1 MERDIEMSK
10 EVEVGGMRY
19 LISHPNPEIAW
30 EVGVELTK
38 YIAEPMASMSLS
50 GGNEEAAGQALP
62 MAVRALLNK
71 IDAKQS
77 LELIKKILSWV
88 EIQGPVDG
96 PNKKQLITKEV
107 FKIHFIGRSG
117 DPLRLASEVVGFT
130 HSDFFDA
137 IADGVAGIMK
147 KAGEKIPA

>member
-1 MERDIEMSK
+1 MERNIEMSK
-10 EVEVGGMRY
+10 EVEVGGVRY
-19 LISHPNPEIAW
+19 LITHPNPEVAW

-50 GGNEEAAGQALP
+50 GASEEAAGQALP

-77 LELIKKILSWV
+77 LALVKRILSWV
-88 EIQGPVDG
+88 EIQGAVDG
-96 PNKKQLITKEV
+96 PNKKQLISNEV
-107 FKIHFIGRSG
+107 FKIHFHGRSG

-130 HSDFFDA
+130 HADFFDA

-147 KAGEKIPA
+147 KAEEKISA